1 MDRQGPGC
9 GCLEI
14 WRHAQPDCRR
24 LITRDHHSVRC
35 ARGAVRRDCWRRL
48 TCLTGCVHRRLA
60 NFAAIRC
67 DRLRIGPVARVCAQS
82 RRNLEIFP
90 VQLPQSAALD
100 PPRRTSSA
108 RRRLANDVPA
118 VNCCTAL
125 CATGGLSVHARI
137 RSGAA
142 LGGGAD
148 LRHLRYGDRDR
159 AQNLERGPF
168 ADQVGGAG
176 AITSASP
183 DAGAAEPDQSSFSI
197 QHPEFSFLVSAR
209 CARHRARDDHQTCHH
224 PAPLTAQQ
232 RCFCSIAR

>member
-1 MDRQGPGC
+1 GPGC

-14 WRHAQPDCRR
+14 WRHTQPHCRR
-24 LITRDHHSVRC
+24 LIARDRDPIRRTCGTVRWHH
-35 ARGAVRRDCWRRL
+35 WRRPAR
-48 TCLTGCVHRRLA
+48 LTGCVHRRMA
-60 NFAAIRC
+60 YFAALRC
-67 DRLRIGPVARVCAQS
+67 DWLRIGPVTRVCAQS

-90 VQLPQSAALD
+90 LQLPQSAALD

-137 RSGAA
+137 CSGAA

-148 LRHLRYGDRDR
+148 LRYLRYGDRDR

-183 DAGAAEPDQSSFSI
+183 DAGAAEPDQ
-197 QHPEFSFLVSAR
+197 
-209 CARHRARDDHQTCHH
+209 
-224 PAPLTAQQ
+224 
-232 RCFCSIAR
+232 